1 MSSIATDSF
10 FRNGGGATV
19 TSTAKP
25 NAQSGTSS
33 DSVIDEFLRESK
45 KSPIERLR
53 EAYLK
58 AHNLSEESLAA
69 LPPAERQAI
78 EDDIRKSIQEA
89 MTKKPKQEQKSFAE
103 LLQEAG

>member
-1 MSSIATDSF
+1 MSSIATESF
-10 FRNGGGATV
+10 FRNGGV
-19 TSTAKP
+19 TGSAKP
-25 NAQSGTSS
+25 TAQAGNSPG
-33 DSVIDEFLRESK
+33 SVVEEFLRESK

-69 LPPAERQAI
+69 LPPSERQAI
-78 EDDIRKSIQEA
+78 EDDIRKAIQQA
-89 MTKKPKQEQKSFAE
+89 LTKQPKQQQKSFAE